1 MKMTTITAKIN
12 TRTFFGEFIFIP
24 LENGRCEYVVTC
36 HDFGNLESL
45 VNRILSYKKL
55 NYYLEN
61 PERYIK
67 ENK

>member
-1 MKMTTITAKIN
+1 MIATTITAKIHN
-12 TRTFFGEFIFIP
+12 RKFFGEFIFAP
-24 LENGRCEYVVTC
+24 LENGRCEYVVAC

-45 VNRILSYKKL
+45 VNRVLSYKNL